1 MNIKKIIII
10 FLFFVASLFI
20 ETLKAQGISV
30 YQQKPND
37 KEAVYFPIS
46 DGKKDVSG
54 ELQDAINK
62 VKKGFG
68 FGIVFI
74 PEGTYRISKT
84 IYIPRAVRLI
94 GYGKRRPQIILTKN
108 SPGFQ
113 QEIPGDKG
121 KASYMFWFV
130 NNLVEEGGQPYDA
143 GASTFYSAMSNINLK
158 IEDGNPF
165 AVALRTHFAQHSF
178 ISHVDI
184 EIGNGKAGLF
194 DVGNEMHD
202 VRFFGGDYG
211 IYTTKASP
219 GWPVMM
225 VDTYFEKQKKAAV
238 KTQEGGLAI
247 VRMQAKNVPV
257 VIDIDPNYSDKLFFE
272 DCIFENVQGPAIVIS
287 NENNAGNQ
295 ISLKNMVCRNVPE
308 LFKYRRS
315 GITTTGRGKIYRVKH
330 YTHGLHLDHLAAE
343 PEMRT
348 DLDMVELLQLP
359 VLPEKDIPSL
369 PDMSSWVNIQDL
381 GAKGDNITDDT
392 KIFKEAI
399 SKYANIY
406 IPQGWYIISEP
417 LKLQIHTNFIGLNPI
432 STQLILKEST
442 PAFSG
447 FGPPVALI
455 ETPPEGRN
463 IVNGIG
469 INTGGYNYRAVGC
482 KWMAGSNSYMNDVK
496 FIGGHGG
503 MNKGPQQSGRRG
515 GGMSPG
521 FASADGQASEPGA
534 NAWDNQYWSLWIT
547 NGGGGTFKDIWTAST
562 FATSGLYVNNTSTEG
577 RIYAMSL
584 EHHTRN
590 EARFSKV
597 SNWKVYAFQLEEE
610 SRESRYCQPLELN
623 DCSNMVFANLYIFQV
638 IRVNTPYPYS
648 IRTWNCNNIE
658 FLNLHNYAQT
668 KYTAVLPLY
677 DVNANI
683 QVRPWEITWLY
694 ISGNEKNPENSG
706 SSDTKI
712 KRLAT
717 GFEFAQGTTSDSK
730 GNVYFCE
737 QRMRRLYKW
746 SVETNTVTPLA
757 DFPWEP
763 LSLGC
768 DTKDNLLV
776 VFRYNPQP
784 GHLINGKQESA
795 PQLPDTGGTS
805 FSGWGNSGFITE
817 AFSIDPENP
826 EETIRKLGRV
836 PMGSIKNIAKALYPA
851 NRWRDFHDFNT
862 VVSYKPEECF
872 VAPDGVT
879 IIPCQY
885 DLARACALLEAFPG
899 KPFYASDEYDK
910 RMVKM
915 DVASDG
921 TLSNMSY
928 FIEMG
933 EFGSVVDR
941 IGNLYVADGQIYKYD
956 NKGSRIGQI
965 NMPERPLT
973 MIFGGKDKKILFVNS
988 YSSLYSIIQ

>member
-1 MNIKKIIII
+1 MPVIP
-10 FLFFVASLFI
+10 
-20 ETLKAQGISV
+20 LKAQGVSV
-30 YQQKPND
+30 YQQKPDD
-37 KEAVYFPIS
+37 KEAVYFPAS
-46 DGKKDVSG
+46 DGNKDVSR
-54 ELQDAINK
+54 ELQEAINR
-62 VKKGFG
+62 VKKDFG
-68 FGIVFI
+68 FGIVFM
-74 PEGTYRISKT
+74 PEGKYLISKT

-94 GYGKRRPQIILTKN
+94 GYGQKRPLIVLAKN

-113 QEIPGDKG
+113 QEVPGDKG
-121 KASYMFWFV
+121 AAAYMFWFV
-130 NNLVEEGGQPYDA
+130 NNPVEEGGQPYDA

-184 EIGNGKAGLF
+184 ETGNGKAGLF
-194 DVGNEMHD
+194 DVGNEIHD
-202 VRFFGGDYG
+202 VRFSGGDYG
-211 IYTTKASP
+211 IYTTKSSP

-225 VDTYFEKQKKAAV
+225 VDTYFEKQKKAAI
-238 KTQEGGLAI
+238 KTREGGLAI
-247 VRMQAKNVPV
+247 VRMQVKNVPV
-257 VIDIDPNYSDKLFFE
+257 VIDIDPNYSDKLFLE
-272 DCIFENVQGPAIVIS
+272 NCTFENVQGAAIVIS
-287 NENNAGNQ
+287 NENNSGNQ
-295 ISLKNMVCRNVPE
+295 ISFKNVDCRNVPE
-308 LFKYRRS
+308 LIKYRRS
-315 GITTTGRGKIYRVKH
+315 GISTSGKGKIYRVKQ
-330 YTHGLHLDHLAAE
+330 YTHGLHLDNLAAE

-348 DLDMVELLQLP
+348 DLEMEELTRLP
-359 VLPEKDIPSL
+359 VASEKDIPSL

-392 KIFKEAI
+392 ELFKEAI
-399 SKYANIY
+399 RKYANIY
-406 IPQGWYIISEP
+406 IPQGWYIISES
-417 LKLQIHTNFIGLNPI
+417 LKLQAHTNLIGLNPI

-447 FGPPVALI
+447 FGTPVALI
-455 ETPPEGRN
+455 ETPAGGSN
-463 IVNGIG
+463 IVSGIG

-496 FIGGHGG
+496 FMGGHGG
-503 MNKGPQQSGRRG
+503 MNKGTQQ
-515 GGMSPG
+515 PG
-521 FASADGQASEPGA
+521 QTSNPGS

-562 FATSGLYVNNTSTEG
+562 FATSGLYVNNTDTEG
-577 RIYAMSL
+577 RIYAMSI
-584 EHHTRN
+584 EHHSRN

-610 SRESRYCQPLELN
+610 SRESRYCQPLELD
-623 DCSNMVFANLYIFQV
+623 DCSDMVFADLYMFQV

-648 IRTWNCNNIE
+648 IRTWNCRNIE

-677 DVNANI
+677 DVNTDI
-683 QVRPWEITWLY
+683 QVRPWEINRLY
-694 ISGNEKNPENSG
+694 VSGDEKKQPTAASP
-706 SSDTKI
+706 DVKV

-717 GFEFAQGTTSDSK
+717 GFEFSQGTAGDSK

-737 QRMRRLYKW
+737 QRTRRLYKW

-768 DTKDNLLV
+768 DSKDNLLV

-784 GHLINGKQESA
+784 GHLIDGKQESA
-795 PQLPDTGGTS
+795 PQLPDAGGTS
-805 FSGWGNSGFITE
+805 FSGWGNSGFMMK
-817 AFSIDPENP
+817 AFSFDPENP
-826 EETIRKLGRV
+826 GETLKELPRIA
-836 PMGSIKNIAKALYPA
+836 MGSVKNIHKALYPA

-862 VVSYKPEECF
+862 VVAYEPAECF

-928 FIEMG
+928 FVEMG
-933 EFGSVVDR
+933 EFGSAVDQT
-941 IGNLYVADGQIYKYD
+941 GNLYVADGQIYVYD
-956 NKGSRIGQI
+956 NQGNRIEQI
-965 NMPERPLT
+965 NLPERPLT
-973 MIFGGKDKKILFVNS
+973 LVFGGKDRNVLFVNS
-988 YSSLYSIIQ
+988 HSSLYSIVK